1 MYLCTTPTQCGSE
14 KQRQGKNALFSMNL
28 MWWHSSVAGAAI
40 VGTRTVA
47 TWHKR
52 SLGSLSQW
60 LFSCF
65 FSPRCAGAADWGRSV
80 KALLFLASVFVHD
93 RDGVSQPTLG
103 SWKKKHLKEKEE
115 NGKQLLSK
123 QLCPVYCQV
132 KWLAPEVKCWE
143 FNVCSPIQCVFQGC
157 ARAASKHQE
166 IFLSL

>member
-52 SLGSLSQW
+52 SLGSLSQR

-65 FSPRCAGAADWGRSV
+65 FRPQCAGAADRGRSV
-80 KALLFLASVFVHD
+80 KALLFFGQRCCAWQGWRFTADFGILKKETLKRKRRKRQAAAFKAALSSVLSSEVTCT
-93 RDGVSQPTLG
+93 RGEVLG
-103 SWKKKHLKEKEE
+103 
-115 NGKQLLSK
+115 
-123 QLCPVYCQV
+123 
-132 KWLAPEVKCWE
+132 
-143 FNVCSPIQCVFQGC
+143 I
-157 ARAASKHQE
+157 
-166 IFLSL
+166 